1 MTGYKKREFSL
12 DRKQL
17 SEDLARNYQTYKGLS
32 MYPVF
37 MNAYSHLYAKEYWHC
52 KSCVSDMRVIRI
64 YIDTPAFDR
73 IIKDKGL
80 KGYYHYYLLLEFL
93 CHLILVLQSVL
104 LFVMSIFP
112 LVSRILT
119 NKGFILTD

>member
-1 MTGYKKREFSL
+1 MTGYNKRKFSL

-17 SEDLARNYQTYKGLS
+17 FEDLARNYQTYKGLS
-32 MYPVF
+32 MYPVSKYT
-37 MNAYSHLYAKEYWHC
+37 YSHLYAKEYC

-80 KGYYHYYLLLEFL
+80 KGLLARAL
-93 CHLILVLQSVL
+93 HIL
-104 LFVMSIFP
+104 
-112 LVSRILT
+112 
-119 NKGFILTD
+119 